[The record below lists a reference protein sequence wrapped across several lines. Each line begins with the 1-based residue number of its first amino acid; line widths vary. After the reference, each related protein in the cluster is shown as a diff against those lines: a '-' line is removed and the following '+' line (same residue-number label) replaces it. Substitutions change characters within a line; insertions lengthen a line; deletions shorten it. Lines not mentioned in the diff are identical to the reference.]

1 MPKKEYLIEATGRY
15 FAIFSQDKVT
25 RQFSLEKAIETSE
38 KAIADMLR
46 YDTGRVYV
54 LDINPENHQ
63 YTAVI
68 SSKSYTKA
76 RWDSFGIK
84 TKEVEGTITK
94 ESDGSTLHYKG
105 HDWFLPTPPLL
116 HQNHKVTREGY

>member
-1 MPKKEYLIEATGRY
+1 MPKKDYLIEATGRY
-15 FAIFSQDKVT
+15 FAIFSLDKVT
-25 RQFSLEKAIETSE
+25 REFSLEKAIATSE

-54 LDINPENHQ
+54 LDIKPEKHQ

-68 SSKSYTKA
+68 TSKAYTKA

-84 TKEVEGTITK
+84 TREVEGTITQ
-94 ESDGSTLHYKG
+94 EPDGSTLHYQG
-105 HDWFLPTPPLL
+105 HDWFLP
-116 HQNHKVTREGY
+116 KEVGTRERH